1 MQEQRQCGDRI
12 MAKHYPNFQ
21 RQKFMLI
28 FIKLAGDRLSKIDL
42 QKLIFLFQQKHRI
55 TFYDFIPYHYGCYSF
70 QANEDMHILQKQGWI
85 SIKDKNIELINKYP
99 KLIDCY
105 ADVKRFLSTYTDV
118 RGNELIKTVYTSYP
132 HYAMNSKIAHSI
144 LTKDELKKIQNIRQT
159 GIHKSKTLFTIGYE
173 GITIEAYINKLIQ
186 NDIRLICDIRNN
198 PISRKFGFSK
208 TMLSSI
214 LQEINIAYVHM
225 PELGIVSEK
234 RKDLK
239 GPADYETLFNEYKKN
254 LRKKKVYVEKV
265 SDLLCEQER
274 IALTCFEKDP
284 NLCHRHILSQ
294 FIKDNYAARVV
305 NL

>member
-1 MQEQRQCGDRI
+1 MGKQ
-12 MAKHYPNFQ
+12 YPNFQ

-42 QKLIFLFQQKHRI
+42 QKLIFLFQQKHKI
-55 TFYDFIPYHYGCYSF
+55 NFYDFIPYHYGCYSF
-70 QANEDMHILQKQGWI
+70 QANEDMHILQKQAWI
-85 SIKDKNIELINKYP
+85 AIKDKNIELINKYP
-99 KLIDCY
+99 KIIDCY
-105 ADVKRFLSTYTDV
+105 TDVKRFLSTYNNV
-118 RGNELIKTVYTSYP
+118 RGNELIKIVYTSYP
-132 HYAMNSKIAHSI
+132 YYAMKSKIAHRLLS
-144 LTKDELKKIQNIRQT
+144 KDELKKIQNVRQT
-159 GIHKSKTLFTIGYE
+159 SIHKSKILFTIGYE

-186 NDIRLICDIRNN
+186 NDICLICDVRNN

-214 LQEINIAYVHM
+214 LQETNIEYVHM

-234 RKDLK
+234 RKELK
-239 GPADYETLFNEYKKN
+239 GQADYETLFDEYKKT
-254 LRKKKVYVEKV
+254 LPKKKVYIKKV
-265 SDLLCEQER
+265 FDLLCDKKR
-274 IALTCFEKDP
+274 IALTCFEKDQ

>member
-105 ADVKRFLSTYTDV
+105 ADVKQFLTTYNDV

-132 HYAMNSKIAHSI
+132 YYAMNSKIAHSI
-144 LTKDELKKIQNIRQT
+144 LTKDEFKKIQNMRQT
-159 GIHKSKTLFTIGYE
+159 GIHESKTLFTIGYE

-186 NDIRLICDIRNN
+186 NDIRLICDVRNN

-234 RKDLK
+234 RKELK

-305 NL
+305 DL